1 MPPAMKEYTCTIVS
15 HTHWDREW
23 YLPFQVFRLRLV
35 ELVDTVLEI
44 LGRDPEFRAFTLD
57 GQAIILEDYLQ
68 VRPEREDEL
77 NSFIQAGRLLIGPW
91 YVLPD
96 EFLVSGEALI
106 RNLILGRRICG
117 RLGSVMDVGYIPD
130 PFGHISQLPQILRG
144 VGIDTAVFKRGL
156 SEEPTLLEW
165 EAPDESRVLTI
176 YLREGYDNFAHLPDD
191 VHGFCRLL
199 RRQIDVQR
207 QHSPV
212 SSLLMM
218 NGTDHMLPQPFLPRL
233 IREAEDELDNVK
245 LRHGT
250 LPEFISDVKAEL
262 DLDKLDVV
270 RGELRSSQRHHL
282 LPGVLSTRMWIKQ
295 GNARSQTLL
304 ERHAE
309 PLAGLTRLLGGLD
322 YRGQLRAAW
331 SLLLKNH
338 AHDSICGCSVD
349 QVHEEMRPRFDGTD
363 QIANGIADQ
372 CLDFLARRVDTRP
385 ERGIISVEAG
395 RAFDVRM
402 LAGGQEGLLAVVVF
416 NPVPGTATDGVSINV
431 PPPPSGCAYRLRDDT
446 GQSVP
451 YRWVHL
457 PEATIETWTR
467 SQSEIEALLTEL
479 EMGHLVGRA
488 IRDLHFRHQPT
499 SDHADITVVLT
510 GAGSPDMTA
519 LYRWLAIVR
528 AKISTAPINE
538 IVVRA
543 CLDSDAGLTFAA
555 NGVPGPGYRTFWL
568 ETVTAEGSPRVSLV
582 EQREGRSI
590 ENEFFRI
597 IADSDGSVTLHDKR
611 TGDEFRGLH
620 RFLDNGDAGDEYN
633 HCPPDRDQVIQEPA
647 EPPKI
652 VTLEAGPSGQALQ
665 VDQIL
670 RLPTGLT
677 PDRSARSEE
686 TVDLPIRSRFWLRP
700 GVPRVDIET
709 SVDNTAQDHRLRVS
723 FPTGISVDHVLAE
736 GQFDILAR
744 RPSHAGDAGRKLT
757 GWAEQPVPT
766 QPQCAYVAAHIL
778 DGPGLL
784 IANRGLPEYEARE
797 DAGGITLLLTLLR
810 CVGWLSRDDFPCR
823 NGQAGPQLAT
833 PGGQCTGH
841 TSFHYSL
848 IPFNDFQ
855 AAARQAHV
863 FNAGFRAIGVPV
875 AEGVLES
882 NRSIVEIEPES
893 LQLTALKPSE
903 DGSGMVLRFFNSVN
917 EPVQARIS
925 FGVPVT
931 AAHRVNLLEEI
942 QADLTVHGKASLDL
956 KVRGKEI
963 VSISVESDRSD

>member
-1 MPPAMKEYTCTIVS
+1 MKEYTCTIVS

-35 ELVDTVLEI
+35 ELVDTVLEV
-44 LGRDPEFRAFTLD
+44 LGRDPDFRAFTLD
-57 GQAIILEDYLQ
+57 GQAILLEDYLE

-77 NSFIQAGRLLIGPW
+77 RSFVQAGRLLIGPW

-106 RNLILGRRICG
+106 RNLILGRHICSRFG
-117 RLGSVMDVGYIPD
+117 PVMDVGYTPD

-156 SEEPTLLEW
+156 SEEPTILEW
-165 EAPDESRVLTI
+165 EAPDGSRVLTI
-176 YLREGYDNFAHLPDD
+176 YLREGYDNFAHLPDN
-191 VHGFCRLL
+191 VRGFRRLL
-199 RRQIDVQR
+199 QRQIDVQR

-212 SSLLMM
+212 RSLLMM
-218 NGTDHMLPQPFLPRL
+218 NGTDHMFPQPFLPRL
-233 IREAEDELDNVK
+233 IREAEEELDNVK

-250 LPEFISDVKAEL
+250 LPEFISDVRAEV
-262 DLDKLDVV
+262 DLDQLKVV

-295 GNARSQTLL
+295 RNARSQTLL

-309 PLAGLTRLLGGLD
+309 PLAGLTRLLGGND
-322 YRGQLRAAW
+322 YRGQLRTAW
-331 SLLLKNH
+331 RLLLKNH
-338 AHDSICGCSVD
+338 AHDSICGCSID

-363 QIANGIADQ
+363 QIANEIAVQ
-372 CLDFLARRVDTRP
+372 CLDFLARRIDTRVQG
-385 ERGIISVEAG
+385 RGETVEADHV
-395 RAFDVRM
+395 FDARM
-402 LAGGQEGLLAVVVF
+402 LGGGQEVLAVVVF
-416 NPVPGTATDGVSINV
+416 NPVPGTATDEVSVNV
-431 PPPPSGCAYRLRDDT
+431 PPPPSGCAYCLRDDT
-446 GQSVP
+446 GQAVP
-451 YRWVHL
+451 YRWTHL
-457 PEATIETWTR
+457 PEATIKTWTR

-479 EMGHLVGRA
+479 EMGHLLGRA
-488 IRDLHFRHQPT
+488 LRDLHFHHQPT
-499 SDHADITVVLT
+499 SEHADMTVVLT
-510 GAGSPDMTA
+510 GTGSPDMTA
-519 LYRWLAIVR
+519 LNRWLATVR
-528 AKISTAPINE
+528 ARISTATINE
-538 IVVRA
+538 IVIRA
-543 CLDSDAGLTFAA
+543 CLDSDACLTFAA
-555 NGVPGPGYRTFWL
+555 SSVPGPGYRTFWL
-568 ETVTAEGSPRVSLV
+568 ETVAAKGSPSVSLV

-611 TGDEFRGLH
+611 TGDEFHGLH

-633 HCPPDRDQVIQEPA
+633 HCPPDHDQVIQEPA
-647 EPPKI
+647 QPPKI
-652 VTLEAGPSGQALQ
+652 VLLEAGPLGQALQ
-665 VDQIL
+665 VQQIL
-670 RLPTGLT
+670 RLPTRLK

-686 TVDLPIRSRFWLRP
+686 TVDLPIRSRIWLRP

-709 SVDNTAQDHRLRVS
+709 IVDNTAQDHRLRVS
-723 FPTGISVDHVLAE
+723 FPTGIPVDHVLAE
-736 GQFDILAR
+736 GQFDILVR
-744 RPSHAGDAGRKLT
+744 RPSHTGDGGRKLA

-766 QPQCAYVAAHIL
+766 RPQCAYVAARTP

-797 DAGGITLLLTLLR
+797 DGGRITLVLTLLR

-833 PGGQCTGH
+833 PGGQCIGQAT
-841 TSFHYSL
+841 FHYSL
-848 IPFNDFQ
+848 IPFKELKE
-855 AAARQAHV
+855 AAREAHV
-863 FNAGFRAIGVPV
+863 FNAGFRAIAVPV

-882 NRSIVEIEPES
+882 SRPIVKIEPDS

-903 DGSGMVLRFFNSVN
+903 DGSGAVLRFFNSED

-925 FGVPVT
+925 FAVPVT
-931 AAHRVNLLEEI
+931 AAQRVNLLEEF
-942 QADLTVHGKASLDL
+942 QADLTVHSNASLDL

-963 VSISVESDRSD
+963 VSIRVESDRSD

>member
-1 MPPAMKEYTCTIVS
+1 MKEYTCTIVS

-35 ELVDTVLEI
+35 ELVDTVLEM
-44 LGRDPEFRAFTLD
+44 LGRDPDFRAFTLD
-57 GQAIILEDYLQ
+57 GQAILLEDYLE

-77 NSFIQAGRLLIGPW
+77 RSFVQGGRLLIGPW

-117 RLGSVMDVGYIPD
+117 RLGPVMDVGYTPD

-144 VGIDTAVFKRGL
+144 VGIDTAVFMRGL

-165 EAPDESRVLTI
+165 EAPDGSRVLTI

-191 VHGFCRLL
+191 VRGFRRLL
-199 RRQIDVQR
+199 QRQIDVQR

-212 SSLLMM
+212 RSLLMM
-218 NGTDHMLPQPFLPRL
+218 NGTDHMFPQPFLPRL
-233 IREAEDELDNVK
+233 IREAEEELDNVK

-250 LPEFISDVKAEL
+250 LPEFISDVRAEV
-262 DLDKLDVV
+262 DLDQLNVV

-295 GNARSQTLL
+295 RNARSQTLL
-304 ERHAE
+304 ESHAE
-309 PLAGLTRLLGGLD
+309 PLAGLTRLLGGHD

-331 SLLLKNH
+331 RLLLKNH
-338 AHDSICGCSVD
+338 AHDSICGCSID

-363 QIANGIADQ
+363 QIANEIAVQ
-372 CLDFLARRVDTRP
+372 CLDFLARRIDTRMQG
-385 ERGIISVEAG
+385 RGESVEAD

-402 LAGGQEGLLAVVVF
+402 LGGGQEGLAVVVF
-416 NPVPGTATDGVSINV
+416 NPVPGTATDEVSINV

-446 GQSVP
+446 GQAVP
-451 YRWVHL
+451 YRWAHL
-457 PEATIETWTR
+457 PESTIETWTR

-479 EMGHLVGRA
+479 EMGHLLGRA
-488 IRDLHFRHQPT
+488 LRDLHFHHQPT
-499 SDHADITVVLT
+499 SEHADMTVVLT
-510 GAGSPDMTA
+510 DAGSPDMTA
-519 LYRWLAIVR
+519 LYWWLATVR
-528 AKISTAPINE
+528 ARISTTTINE
-538 IVVRA
+538 IVIRA

-555 NGVPGPGYRTFWL
+555 SSVPGPGYRTFWL
-568 ETVTAEGSPRVSLV
+568 ETVAAEGSPSVSLV

-647 EPPKI
+647 QPPKI
-652 VTLEAGPSGQALQ
+652 VFLEAGPLGQALQ
-665 VDQIL
+665 VQQIL
-670 RLPTGLT
+670 RLPTRLT

-686 TVDLPIRSRFWLRP
+686 TVDLPIRSRIWLRP
-700 GVPRVDIET
+700 GVPRVDIE
-709 SVDNTAQDHRLRVS
+709 SIVDNTAQDHRLRVS
-723 FPTGISVDHVLAE
+723 FPTGIPVDHVLAE
-736 GQFDILAR
+736 GQFDILVR
-744 RPSHAGDAGRKLT
+744 RPSHTGDGGRKLA

-766 QPQCAYVAAHIL
+766 RPQCAYVAARTP

-797 DAGGITLLLTLLR
+797 DGGGITLVLTLLR

-833 PGGQCTGH
+833 PGGQCIGQAT
-841 TSFHYSL
+841 FHYSL
-848 IPFNDFQ
+848 IPFKELKE
-855 AAARQAHV
+855 AAREAHV
-863 FNAGFRAIGVPV
+863 FNAGFRAIAVPV

-882 NRSIVEIEPES
+882 SRPIVKIEPDS

-903 DGSGMVLRFFNSVN
+903 DGSGMVLRIFNSED

-942 QADLTVHGKASLDL
+942 QADLPVHSKASLDL

-963 VSISVESDRSD
+963 VSIRVESDPPD

>member
-1 MPPAMKEYTCTIVS
+1 MKEYTCTIVS

-35 ELVDTVLEI
+35 ELVDTVLEM
-44 LGRDPEFRAFTLD
+44 LGRDPDFRAFTLD
-57 GQAIILEDYLQ
+57 GQAILLEDYLE

-77 NSFIQAGRLLIGPW
+77 RSFVQGGRLLIGPW

-117 RLGSVMDVGYIPD
+117 RFGPVMDVGYTPD

-156 SEEPTLLEW
+156 SEEPTVLEW
-165 EAPDESRVLTI
+165 EAPDGSRVLTI

-191 VHGFCRLL
+191 VRGFRRLL
-199 RRQIDVQR
+199 QRQIDVQR

-212 SSLLMM
+212 RSLLMM
-218 NGTDHMLPQPFLPRL
+218 NGTDHMFPQPFLPRL
-233 IREAEDELDNVK
+233 IREAEEELDNVK

-250 LPEFISDVKAEL
+250 LPEFISDVRAEV
-262 DLDKLDVV
+262 DLDQLNVV

-295 GNARSQTLL
+295 RNARSQTLL
-304 ERHAE
+304 ESHAE
-309 PLAGLTRLLGGLD
+309 PLAGLTRLLGGHD

-331 SLLLKNH
+331 RLLLKNH
-338 AHDSICGCSVD
+338 AHDSICGCSID

-363 QIANGIADQ
+363 QIANEIAVQ
-372 CLDFLARRVDTRP
+372 CLDFLARRIDTRMQG
-385 ERGIISVEAG
+385 RGESVEAD

-402 LAGGQEGLLAVVVF
+402 LGGGQEGLAVVVF
-416 NPVPGTATDGVSINV
+416 NPVPGTATDEVSINV

-446 GQSVP
+446 GQAVP
-451 YRWVHL
+451 YRWAHL

-479 EMGHLVGRA
+479 EMGHLLGRA
-488 IRDLHFRHQPT
+488 LRDLHFHHQPT
-499 SDHADITVVLT
+499 SEHADMTVVLT

-519 LYRWLAIVR
+519 LYWWLATVR
-528 AKISTAPINE
+528 ARISTTTINE
-538 IVVRA
+538 IVIRA

-555 NGVPGPGYRTFWL
+555 SSVPGPGYRTFWL
-568 ETVTAEGSPRVSLV
+568 ETVAAEGSPSVSLV

-647 EPPKI
+647 QPPKI
-652 VTLEAGPSGQALQ
+652 VFLEAGPLGQALQ
-665 VDQIL
+665 VQQIL
-670 RLPTGLT
+670 RLPTRLT

-686 TVDLPIRSRFWLRP
+686 TVDLPIRSRIWLRP
-700 GVPRVDIET
+700 GVPRVDIE
-709 SVDNTAQDHRLRVS
+709 SIVDNTAQDHRLRVS
-723 FPTGISVDHVLAE
+723 FPTGIPVDHVLAE
-736 GQFDILAR
+736 GQFDILVR
-744 RPSHAGDAGRKLT
+744 RPSHTGDGGRKLA

-766 QPQCAYVAAHIL
+766 RPQCAYVAARTP

-797 DAGGITLLLTLLR
+797 DGGGITLVLTLLR

-833 PGGQCTGH
+833 PGGQCIGQAT
-841 TSFHYSL
+841 FHYSL
-848 IPFNDFQ
+848 IPFKELKE
-855 AAARQAHV
+855 AAREAHV
-863 FNAGFRAIGVPV
+863 FNAGFRAIAVPV

-882 NRSIVEIEPES
+882 SCPIVKIEPDS

-903 DGSGMVLRFFNSVN
+903 DGSGMVLRIFNSED

-942 QADLTVHGKASLDL
+942 QADLPVHSKASLDL

-963 VSISVESDRSD
+963 VSIRVESDPPD

>member
-1 MPPAMKEYTCTIVS
+1 MKEYTCTIVS

-35 ELVDTVLEI
+35 ELVDTVLEV
-44 LGRDPEFRAFTLD
+44 LGRDPDFRAFTLD
-57 GQAIILEDYLQ
+57 GQAILLEDYLE

-77 NSFIQAGRLLIGPW
+77 RSFVQAGRLLIGPW

-106 RNLILGRRICG
+106 RNLILGRRICSRFG
-117 RLGSVMDVGYIPD
+117 PVMDVGYTPD

-156 SEEPTLLEW
+156 SEEPTILEW
-165 EAPDESRVLTI
+165 EAPDGSRVLTI
-176 YLREGYDNFAHLPDD
+176 YLREGYDNFAHLPDN
-191 VHGFCRLL
+191 VRGFRRLL
-199 RRQIDVQR
+199 QRQIDVQR

-212 SSLLMM
+212 RSLLMM
-218 NGTDHMLPQPFLPRL
+218 NGTDHMFPQPFLPRL
-233 IREAEDELDNVK
+233 IREAEEELDNVK

-250 LPEFISDVKAEL
+250 LPEFISDVRAEV
-262 DLDKLDVV
+262 DLDQLKVV

-295 GNARSQTLL
+295 RNARSQTLL

-309 PLAGLTRLLGGLD
+309 PLAGLTRLLGGND
-322 YRGQLRAAW
+322 YRGQLRTAW
-331 SLLLKNH
+331 RLLLKNH
-338 AHDSICGCSVD
+338 AHDSICGCSID

-363 QIANGIADQ
+363 QIANEIAVQ
-372 CLDFLARRVDTRP
+372 CLDFLARRIDTRVQG
-385 ERGIISVEAG
+385 RGETVEAD
-395 RAFDVRM
+395 RVFDARM
-402 LAGGQEGLLAVVVF
+402 LGGGQEVLAVVVF
-416 NPVPGTATDGVSINV
+416 NPVPGTATDEVSINV
-431 PPPPSGCAYRLRDDT
+431 PPPPSGCAYCLRDDT
-446 GQSVP
+446 GQAVP
-451 YRWVHL
+451 YRWTHL
-457 PEATIETWTR
+457 PETTIETWTR

-479 EMGHLVGRA
+479 EMGHLLGRA
-488 IRDLHFRHQPT
+488 LRDLHFHHQLT
-499 SDHADITVVLT
+499 SEHADMTVVLT
-510 GAGSPDMTA
+510 GTGSPDMTA
-519 LYRWLAIVR
+519 LNRWLATVR
-528 AKISTAPINE
+528 ARISTATINE
-538 IVVRA
+538 IVIRA
-543 CLDSDAGLTFAA
+543 CLDSDACLTFAA
-555 NGVPGPGYRTFWL
+555 SSVPGPGYRTFWL
-568 ETVTAEGSPRVSLV
+568 ETVAAKGSPSVSLV

-611 TGDEFRGLH
+611 TGDEFHGLH

-633 HCPPDRDQVIQEPA
+633 HCPPDHDQVIQEPA
-647 EPPKI
+647 QAPKI
-652 VTLEAGPSGQALQ
+652 VLLEAGPLGQALQ
-665 VDQIL
+665 VQQIL
-670 RLPTGLT
+670 RLPTRLK

-686 TVDLPIRSRFWLRP
+686 TVDLPIRSRIWLRP

-709 SVDNTAQDHRLRVS
+709 IVDNTAQDHRLRVS
-723 FPTGISVDHVLAE
+723 FPTGIPVDHVLAE
-736 GQFDILAR
+736 GQFDILVR
-744 RPSHAGDAGRKLT
+744 RPSHTGDGGRKLA

-766 QPQCAYVAAHIL
+766 RPQCAYVAARTP

-797 DAGGITLLLTLLR
+797 DGGRITLVLTLLR

-833 PGGQCTGH
+833 PGGQCIGQAT
-841 TSFHYSL
+841 FHYSL
-848 IPFNDFQ
+848 IPFKELKE
-855 AAARQAHV
+855 AAREAHV
-863 FNAGFRAIGVPV
+863 FNAGFRAIAVPV

-882 NRSIVEIEPES
+882 SRPIVKIEPDS

-903 DGSGMVLRFFNSVN
+903 DGSGAVLRIFNSED

-925 FGVPVT
+925 FAVPVT
-931 AAHRVNLLEEI
+931 AAQRVNLLEEF
-942 QADLTVHGKASLDL
+942 QADLTVHSNASLDL

-963 VSISVESDRSD
+963 VSIRVESDRSD

>member
-1 MPPAMKEYTCTIVS
+1 MKEYTCTIVS

-44 LGRDPEFRAFTLD
+44 LGRDPDFRAFTLD

-68 VRPEREDEL
+68 VRPEREGEL
-77 NSFIQAGRLLIGPW
+77 RSFVQAGRLLIGPW

-106 RNLILGRRICG
+106 RNLILGRRVCG
-117 RLGSVMDVGYIPD
+117 QLGSIMDVGYTPD

-144 VGIDTAVFKRGL
+144 VGLDTAVFKRGL

-165 EAPDESRVLTI
+165 EAPDGSRVLTI

-191 VHGFCRLL
+191 VHGFRRLL
-199 RRQIDVQR
+199 QRQIDLLGG
-207 QHSPV
+207 HSPV
-212 SSLLMM
+212 RSLLMM

-233 IREAEDELDNVK
+233 IREAEQELDNVK

-250 LPEFISDVKAEL
+250 LPEFISDVRAEL
-262 DLDKLDVV
+262 DLDKLNVV

-295 GNARSQTLL
+295 RNARSQTLL
-304 ERHAE
+304 QSHAE
-309 PLAGLTRLLGGLD
+309 PLAGLAHLLGGLD

-363 QIANGIADQ
+363 QIAEEIAGQ
-372 CLDFLARRVDTRP
+372 CLDFLARRIDTRLD
-385 ERGIISVEAG
+385 RGIVSGEAD
-395 RAFDVRM
+395 REFNVRM
-402 LAGGQEGLLAVVVF
+402 LVEDQEGLLAVVVF
-416 NPVPGTATDGVSINV
+416 NPVPGTASDAVTVNV
-431 PPPPSGCAYRLRDDT
+431 PPPPSGSAYRLQDDT
-446 GQSVP
+446 GQAVP
-451 YRWVHL
+451 FRWVHL

-467 SQSEIEALLTEL
+467 SQTEIESLLTEL
-479 EMGHLVGRA
+479 EMGHLLGRA
-488 IRDLHFRHQPT
+488 IRDLHFHHQPS
-499 SDHADITVVLT
+499 SDHADMTVVLT

-528 AKISTAPINE
+528 TKISAAPINE

-543 CLDSDAGLTFAA
+543 RLDSHASLAFAA
-555 NGVPGPGYRTFWL
+555 TNVPGPGYRTFWL
-568 ETVTAEGSPRVSLV
+568 ETVTAEGPPSVSPVD
-582 EQREGRSI
+582 QREGRSI

-611 TGDEFRGLH
+611 TGDEFLGLH
-620 RFLDNGDAGDEYN
+620 KFLDNGDAGDEYN

-652 VTLEAGPSGQALQ
+652 VSLKAGPLGQALQ
-665 VDQIL
+665 VQQIL

-686 TVDLPIRSRFWLRP
+686 TVDLPIRSRIWLRP
-700 GVPRVDIET
+700 RVPRVDIET

-723 FPTGISVDHVLAE
+723 FPTGIPVDHVLAE
-736 GQFDILAR
+736 GQFDILVR
-744 RPSHAGDAGRKLT
+744 RQSHTGDKGSNLAD
-757 GWAEQPVPT
+757 WAEQPVPT
-766 QPQCAYVAAHIL
+766 RPQCAYVAARTS

-797 DAGGITLLLTLLR
+797 DGGGITLVLTLLR

-833 PGGQCTGH
+833 PGGQCTGQA
-841 TSFHYSL
+841 TFHYSL
-848 IPFNDFQ
+848 IPFNDFK
-855 AAARQAHV
+855 AAAREAHV
-863 FNAGFRAIGVPV
+863 FNAGFRAIAVPV

-882 NRSIVEIEPES
+882 NRRIVEIEPDS

-903 DGSGMVLRFFNSVN
+903 DGSGLVLRIFNSVD

-931 AAHRVNLLEEI
+931 AACRVNLLEEI
-942 QADLTVHGKASLDL
+942 QADLTVHSKAYLDL

-963 VSISVESDRSD
+963 VSIRVESDRSD